1 MKKTILAIL
10 GLAMFFTVSLFAQQ
24 TPVTK
29 ANYELAERFSPKKLN
44 RMVFSQSVRTNWFP
58 SGDKFW
64 YECGYENPC
73 PEKAVASFRY
83 VPAPGKENIQ
93 VFLQSVT
100 F

>member
-44 RMVFSQSVRTNWFP
+44 RMVFSQSAANIHER
-58 SGDKFW
+58 
-64 YECGYENPC
+64 
-73 PEKAVASFRY
+73 AASLPTDSMLAYCLCNFQR
-83 VPAPGKENIQ
+83 KT
-93 VFLQSVT
+93 LL
-100 F
+100 